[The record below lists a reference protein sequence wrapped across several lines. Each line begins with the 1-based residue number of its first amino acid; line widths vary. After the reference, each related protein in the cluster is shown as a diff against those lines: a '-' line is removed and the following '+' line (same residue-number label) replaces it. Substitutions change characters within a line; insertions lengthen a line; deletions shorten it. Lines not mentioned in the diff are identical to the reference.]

1 MTEKRNS
8 ARDVSQTAKSQE
20 HTGNNSIDVVTQEHA
35 ATQVTQI
42 PNSPFTIFMSES
54 FGKLRT
60 TQFKDET
67 YFAATDVAAALGY
80 ARPRNAIKMHCD
92 HSLKRG
98 GVSYT
103 TNQHGTTTLQKTQMN
118 YIPLS
123 DVLRLVVNSKLP
135 AAKAYERWVFEEV
148 LPSINRSGVY
158 ETEGHR
164 AAAAVAASQPPAIDM
179 TALQQLITPMIE
191 MLRVMN
197 RRLDRL
203 EDRQYALPPVS
214 NAGRKPAPASR
225 IAPSPRYDMAYT
237 VKEALPVLDRE
248 YGVVYNTTGI
258 NNLTGIYRDLVKYG
272 YIYKDRLGYHPT
284 AAARSAGHIIEET
297 ISTLSYGDRNYEKT
311 RVKITDAGLKSFSDT
326 LRESLCGRRIS
337 A

>member
-1 MTEKRNS
+1 
-8 ARDVSQTAKSQE
+8 
-20 HTGNNSIDVVTQEHA
+20 
-35 ATQVTQI
+35 
-42 PNSPFTIFMSES
+42 MSEK

-60 TQFKDET
+60 IKIEDEA
-67 YFAATDVAAALGY
+67 YFGATDVAKALGY
-80 ARPRNAIKMHCD
+80 QNTRDAIGKHCD
-92 HSLKRG
+92 HVVKRD
-98 GVSYT
+98 GVSLT
-103 TNQHGTTTLQKTQMN
+103 TNQYGKTTNQKVRMN

-225 IAPSPRYDMAYT
+225 AAISQYTQAAYSI
-237 VKEALPVLDRE
+237 KDALPILDRKH
-248 YGVVYNTTGI
+248 GIVYNHGI
-258 NNLTGIYRDLVKYG
+258 TNNLAGVYRDLVKYG

-284 AAARSAGHIIEET
+284 ASARSAGYIIEEIT
-297 ISTLSYGDRNYEKT
+297 STLTYGDRNYEKT
-311 RVKITDAGLKSFSDT
+311 RVKITESGMKHFSDT
-326 LRESLCGRRIS
+326 LRDDLCNRRIS

>member
-8 ARDVSQTAKSQE
+8 ARVISTTAKSE
-20 HTGNNSIDVVTQEHA
+20 ESAGITVLN
-35 ATQVTQI
+35 ATDNET
-42 PNSPFTIFMSES
+42 SPFSIFMSEK

-60 TQFKDET
+60 IKIDDEA
-67 YFAATDVAAALGY
+67 YFGATDVAKALGY
-80 ARPRNAIKMHCD
+80 QNTRDAIGKHCD
-92 HSLKRG
+92 HVVKRD
-98 GVSYT
+98 GVSLT
-103 TNQHGTTTLQKTQMN
+103 TNQYGKTTNQKVRMN

-148 LPSINRSGVY
+148 LPSINRNGVY
-158 ETEGHR
+158 ETQGHR
-164 AAAAVAASQPPAIDM
+164 AAAAAEAASEQPAIDM
-179 TALQQLITPMIE
+179 KALEAIVSPMLE
-191 MLRVMN
+191 MLKVMN

-203 EDRQYALPPVS
+203 EERHYALPES
-214 NAGRKPAPASR
+214 TAGRKPLPAR
-225 IAPSPRYDMAYT
+225 IAPSPRYGMAYT

-326 LRESLCGRRIS
+326 LRESLCGRR
-337 A
+337 AQA

>member
-1 MTEKRNS
+1 MTEKKQS
-8 ARDVSQTAKSQE
+8 ARRVSTTAKSE
-20 HTGNNSIDVVTQEHA
+20 NTTGNNSINVVAQEHD
-35 ATQVTQI
+35 ATQITQI

-60 TQFKDET
+60 TTIEEDT
-67 YFAATDVAAALGY
+67 YFAASDVAKALGY
-80 ARPRNAIKMHCD
+80 ARPLNAIKRHCD
-92 HSLKRG
+92 HPLKRG

-103 TNQHGTTTLQKTQMN
+103 TNQYGKTTLQKTQMN

-135 AAKAYERWVFEEV
+135 AAKAYEKWVFEEV
-148 LPSINRSGVY
+148 LPSINHRGVY
-158 ETEGHR
+158 ETPEHR
-164 AAAAVAASQPPAIDM
+164 LAEQERQAQPQAIDM
-179 TALQQLITPMIE
+179 AALQQLVTPMLE
-191 MLRVMN
+191 MLKIMN

-203 EDRQYALPPVS
+203 EERSAALPVS
-214 NAGRKPAPASR
+214 TAGRKPLPAR
-225 IAPSPRYDMAYT
+225 IAPSPRYGMAYT

-248 YGVVYNTTGI
+248 YGVLYNTTGI

-297 ISTLSYGDRNYEKT
+297 VSTLTYGDRNYEKT

-326 LRESLCGRRIS
+326 LREQLCGRR
-337 A
+337 AQA